1 MNEISFISSI
11 SPISGEIKSN
21 DIHTEKKEVFLD
33 VFENAIHSVNQYQKD
48 ADIAA
53 SELAAGNTK
62 DIHNT
67 MIAME
72 KSAISLQLL
81 IEIRNNIIDAY
92 KELSR
97 MQV

>member
-1 MNEISFISSI
+1 MNEIAFAHRISSFDNVI
-11 SPISGEIKSN
+11 ESKLKS
-21 DIHTEKKEVFLD
+21 TENNESFSD
-33 VFENAIHSVNQYQKD
+33 VFNDAIKTVDQYQKE
-48 ADIAA
+48 ADSAA
-53 SELAAGNTK
+53 SELAAGNVK

-72 KSAISLQLL
+72 KSSISLQLL
-81 IEIRNNIIDAY
+81 IEIRNNLVETY

>member
-1 MNEISFISSI
+1 MNEIVFTDRITSFDNVNESK
-11 SPISGEIKSN
+11 IKATENKESFS
-21 DIHTEKKEVFLD
+21 DVFKDAIHTVD
-33 VFENAIHSVNQYQKD
+33 QYQKE
-48 ADIAA
+48 ADSAA
-53 SELAAGNTK
+53 SELAAGNVK

-81 IEIRNNIIDAY
+81 IEIRNNIVETY

-97 MQV
+97 IQV